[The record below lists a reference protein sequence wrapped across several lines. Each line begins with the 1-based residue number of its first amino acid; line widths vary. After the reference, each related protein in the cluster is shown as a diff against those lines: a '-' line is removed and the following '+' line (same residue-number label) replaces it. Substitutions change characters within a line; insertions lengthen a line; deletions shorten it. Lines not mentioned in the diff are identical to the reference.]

1 MSSRRILVRLA
12 ACGLLSGALVSNAA
26 AQGTA
31 SIQAVAQ
38 VSTNGLSAARMND
51 LAFGS
56 VMPGVPTVVDPR
68 SSASSGLWEVQG
80 TRNAEIAAAFS
91 LPDSLRV
98 GAHAMGI
105 TFGAQAGCG
114 RDRNQQNQCTYFDP
128 SVGWVDRIRN
138 NPNPKNTYYI
148 WIGGTVS
155 PTAGQF
161 PGIYTGTITL
171 TVAYTGN

>member
-1 MSSRRILVRLA
+1 MLLA
-12 ACGLLSGALVSNAA
+12 LTVCGLSFGARPTAVS

-38 VSTNGLSAARMND
+38 VSTTGLSAARMND
-51 LAFGS
+51 LAFGA
-56 VMPGVPTVVDPR
+56 VAPGVPTVVDPR
-68 SSASSGLWEVQG
+68 SSASSGLWEVHG
-80 TRNAEIAAAFS
+80 TRNAEIAALFS

-98 GAHAMGI
+98 GAHAMPI
-105 TFGAQAGCG
+105 VFGAQAGCG
-114 RDRNQQNQCTYFDP
+114 RDRNQQNQCAYFDP
-128 SVGWVDRIRN
+128 SAGWVDRIRN

-148 WIGGTVS
+148 WIGGTVA
-155 PTAGQF
+155 PAAAQF

>member
-1 MSSRRILVRLA
+1 MPSGRPLLA
-12 ACGLLSGALVSNAA
+12 LAVCVLSLGARPAVAS

-38 VSTNGLSAARMND
+38 VSTTGLSAARMND

-56 VMPGVPTVVDPR
+56 VLPGVPTLVDPR
-68 SSASSGLWEVQG
+68 SSASSGLWEVHG
-80 TRNAEIAAAFS
+80 TRNAEIAASFA

-98 GAHAMGI
+98 GPHAMPI
-105 TFGAQAGCG
+105 TFGGQAGCG
-114 RDRNQQNQCTYFDP
+114 RDRNQQNQCVYFDP
-128 SVGWVDRIRN
+128 SLGWVDRIRN

-155 PTAGQF
+155 PATAQF

>member
-1 MSSRRILVRLA
+1 MPSRPLLA
-12 ACGLLSGALVSNAA
+12 ALAVCALSSGALVANAF

-38 VSTNGLSAARMND
+38 VSSAGLSAAPMNN
-51 LAFGS
+51 LAFGA
-56 VMPGVPTVVDPR
+56 VTPGVATVVDPK
-68 SSASSGLWEVQG
+68 SSASSGLWEVHG
-80 TRNAEIAAAFS
+80 ARNAEIATSFA

-98 GAHAMGI
+98 GPHAMPI
-105 TFGAQAGCG
+105 AFGAQAGCG
-114 RDRNQQNQCTYFDP
+114 RDRNQQNQCAYFDP

-148 WIGGTVS
+148 WIGGSVS

-161 PGIYTGTITL
+161 PGIYTGTVAL
-171 TVAYTGN
+171 TVAYSGN